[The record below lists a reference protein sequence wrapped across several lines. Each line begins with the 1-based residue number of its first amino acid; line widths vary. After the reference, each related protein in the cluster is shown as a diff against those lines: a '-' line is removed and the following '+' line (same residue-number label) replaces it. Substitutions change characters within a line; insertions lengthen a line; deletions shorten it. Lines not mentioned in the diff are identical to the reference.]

1 MTMHQHFHR
10 PAGAIA
16 LGSYAELEQFAGAFG
31 QGLLNLL
38 ILVGAAGLQKS
49 RVVREAVGAGAT
61 YIEGNATAFGL
72 YCDLWEG
79 RDRPVV
85 LDDVDG
91 LYADRNAVRLL
102 KSLCQTEAVKTV
114 AWNSTV
120 RLLDRRDIPRQ
131 FGTRSRVAI
140 IANDW
145 RSLNANVVALEDRA
159 HVVVFEPSA
168 LEVHHRVATWFRD
181 QEVFDFL
188 GRHLHLIPSPSMRHY
203 ARALELKRAGM
214 DWRSTALGPWLS
226 GPALLVA
233 KLKAD
238 PSFDSEEDR
247 VRAFIKQG
255 GGCRSSYFNNA
266 RKLQPPAEPPNI
278 DLAANQP
285 GVEGGDS
292 DLLGMLRRRHGLL
305 GNG

>member
-1 MTMHQHFHR
+1 MRHNTGR
-10 PAGAIA
+10 PAGAITIRT
-16 LGSYAELEQFAGAFG
+16 YAELEQFVGAFG
-31 QGLLNLL
+31 RGLLNLL

-61 YIEGNATAFGL
+61 DIEGNATAFAP

-79 RDRPVV
+79 RDRPAV

-114 AWNSTV
+114 AWNSTA
-120 RLLDRRDIPRQ
+120 RQLDRRDIPRR
-131 FGTRSRVAI
+131 FRTRSRVAI

-145 RSLNANVVALEDRA
+145 RTLNANVASLEDRGQ
-159 HVVVFEPSA
+159 VVDFEPSA
-168 LEVHHRVATWFRD
+168 LEVHRRVATWFRD

-203 ARALELKRAGM
+203 ARALELKSAGV
-214 DWRSTALGPWLS
+214 DWRAASLGIWLS

-238 PSFDSEEDR
+238 PSFGSEEDR
-247 VRAFIKQG
+247 VRAFVDQG
-255 GGCRSSYFNNA
+255 GGCRATYFNHA
-266 RKLQPPAEPPNI
+266 RKLQAPAEPPHI
-278 DLAANQP
+278 DLAANQHDADGAAP
-285 GVEGGDS
+285 
-292 DLLGMLRRRHGLL
+292 DLLSLLRRRHGLL

>member
-1 MTMHQHFHR
+1 MRQR
-10 PAGAIA
+10 IRKPASAIA
-16 LGSYAELEQFAGAFG
+16 IGSYAELEQFAEAFARES
-31 QGLLNLL
+31 LNLM

-49 RVVREAVGAGAT
+49 RVVRQAVGADAT
-61 YIEGNATAFGL
+61 YLEGNATAFGL

-91 LYADRNAVRLL
+91 LFTDRNAVRLL
-102 KSLCQTEAVKTV
+102 KSLCQTEAIKTV
-114 AWNSTV
+114 AWNSTAG
-120 RLLDRRDIPRQ
+120 LLDRRGIPRR

-145 RSLNANVVALEDRA
+145 CTLNANVAALEDRA
-159 HVVVFEPSA
+159 HVLVFEPSA
-168 LEVHHRVATWFRD
+168 LEVHRRVATWFRD
-181 QEVFDFL
+181 LEVFDFL

-203 ARALELKRAGM
+203 VRALELKAARL
-214 DWRSTALGPWLS
+214 DWRALSLAPWLS
-226 GPALLVA
+226 DAALLVA

-238 PSFDSEEDR
+238 PSFSSEESR
-247 VRAFIKQG
+247 VRAFIDQG
-255 GGCRSSYFNNA
+255 GGCRATYFNHA

-278 DLAANQP
+278 DLAANQT
-285 GVEGGDS
+285 GVDEGGT